1 LFSCFFLFYYFQN
14 RESILPLHNAFLTVF
29 LFALAEATMW
39 YATYQ
44 ALNLNGEP
52 YCCPFPPT
60 VVASLVLQ
68 IFRQTFSRTLLLVV
82 CLGYGIVRP
91 KLMTAEWVAIS
102 IVTILYLIAAIVAQ
116 VSDIILVQD
125 GEGDPSNSSVIAFKV
140 PELIMDVIFLTW
152 IYLAINS
159 TIRILTEFQQTVKL
173 KMYQQLVTIIGIF
186 AALFT
191 AATVVF
197 VLDDAKI
204 ISWPW
209 QWSWVQQ
216 VLWESL
222 NFAVLVAICFICK
235 PTENSRML
243 SYASQLPTEDPDDDD
258 DIEGDIKMSSLQKK
272 KASPRGAN
280 KVVSYADN
288 NDDDEDN
295 YFTVKKTEK
304 SQHGFGSLPAGEKD
318 EDYGLGDD

>member
-1 LFSCFFLFYYFQN
+1 
-14 RESILPLHNAFLTVF
+14 
-29 LFALAEATMW
+29 MW

-44 ALNLNGEP
+44 SLNLNGQP

-91 KLMTAEWVAIS
+91 KLMGAEWVAIT

-125 GEGDPSNSSVIAFKV
+125 GEGDPSNSSVLAFKV

-152 IYLAINS
+152 IYLAIGS

-173 KMYQQLVTIIGIF
+173 KMYQQLVMIIGVF

-191 AATVVF
+191 VATIVF
-197 VLDDAKI
+197 VMGMWNCSD
-204 ISWPW
+204 IS
-209 QWSWVQQ
+209 
-216 VLWESL
+216 
-222 NFAVLVAICFICK
+222 F
-235 PTENSRML
+235 M
-243 SYASQLPTEDPDDDD
+243 
-258 DIEGDIKMSSLQKK
+258 
-272 KASPRGAN
+272 
-280 KVVSYADN
+280 
-288 NDDDEDN
+288 
-295 YFTVKKTEK
+295 
-304 SQHGFGSLPAGEKD
+304 
-318 EDYGLGDD
+318 